1 LPLETTIDGVRV
13 HGRLGGA
20 WPMGL
25 ARVRFGEPN
34 GPSVIRHGLDWLLAR
49 AAGQT
54 LAMFEFHD
62 TGDGHFG
69 PHERGRIDP
78 AQAKDALRKL
88 IGLRAAGLREPLA
101 FAPRSGWK
109 YYAAKTPERGIED
122 ARKQWQGSDRSWGE
136 GTGVA
141 FELAL
146 RARDPF
152 ANRAALREFVANT
165 LTVFSAV
172 ASGIAITPELDEDAI
187 ANATLARDEGE

>member
-1 LPLETTIDGVRV
+1 
-13 HGRLGGA
+13 
-20 WPMGL
+20 M
-25 ARVRFGEPN
+25 
-34 GPSVIRHGLDWLLAR
+34 
-49 AAGQT
+49 
-54 LAMFEFHD
+54 
-62 TGDGHFG
+62 
-69 PHERGRIDP
+69 
-78 AQAKDALRKL
+78 
-88 IGLRAAGLREPLA
+88 RAAGLREPLA

-109 YYAAKTPERGIED
+109 YYAAKTAERGIED

-172 ASGIAITPELDEDAI
+172 GSGIAITPDLDEDAI
-187 ANATLARDEGE
+187 ANASLARDEDE